1 MTFEASPAYHRRRL
15 QDRIVR
21 GLCLLAAAAAVYPL
35 LAVLGYVA
43 SRGMSAINWDFFTKT
58 PAPVGDT
65 GGGMANA
72 ILGTVYIVAL
82 ACYVAIPVGVITGVF
97 LAESPGASRFARVVR
112 FASDVLAGAPSIV
125 VGLFAYAV
133 VVVPMGRPSAYAG
146 GFALSVVMIPIIT
159 RTTEEL
165 VRMVPDTLREA
176 ALALGVPRW
185 RATVF
190 VVLRSAASGI
200 LTGVMLSVA
209 RAMGETAPLLFTAL
223 GNEFWNIAL
232 DQPMASMPVQIYRY
246 ASSPYEEWHAMAWA
260 GALVLVVLVLIL
272 NIVAR
277 LVIRRPESGR

>member
-1 MTFEASPAYHRRRL
+1 MTFQASPAYHRRRL
-15 QDRIVR
+15 QDRIIR
-21 GLCLLAAAAAVYPL
+21 GLCVLAAAAAIYPL

-43 SRGMSAINWDFFTKT
+43 SRGISAINWDFFTKT
-58 PAPVGDT
+58 PAPVGDV

-97 LAESPGASRFARVVR
+97 LAESPGTSRFARIVR
-112 FASDVLAGAPSIV
+112 FSNDVLAGAPSIV
-125 VGLFAYAV
+125 VGLFAYAF

-185 RATVF
+185 RATLF

-200 LTGVMLSVA
+200 LTGVMLAVA

>member
-1 MTFEASPAYHRRRL
+1 
-15 QDRIVR
+15 
-21 GLCLLAAAAAVYPL
+21 
-35 LAVLGYVA
+35 VLGYVA
-43 SRGMSAINWDFFTKT
+43 SRGISAINWDFFTKT
-58 PAPVGDT
+58 PAPVGDV

-97 LAESPGASRFARVVR
+97 LAESPGTSRFARIVR
-112 FASDVLAGAPSIV
+112 FSNDVLAGAPSIV
-125 VGLFAYAV
+125 VGLFAYAL

-185 RATVF
+185 RATLF

-200 LTGVMLSVA
+200 LTGVMLAVA